1 MSYRVHILWISLLIV
16 FCLIFSNAW
25 AVTDEDLARLGKDL
39 TPIGAEKAGNE
50 KGTIPAWEG
59 GLTTPPANYVPGEY
73 RVDPYT
79 EDKVLFTITADNMD
93 QYGDNLTQ
101 SHKEMLKRYSTF
113 RMNIYPTRRSAGYPE
128 RIYETTK
135 LYAKGAQM
143 DPLGGFRNIVQGIP
157 FPIPASGAEV
167 MANYLARY
175 RGESSKKTYHQLV
188 VQENGSYTP
197 VKMSEVFYNK
207 YHLPDMT
214 LDQLDFILYYKQY
227 VHAPPRLAGQIVL
240 LHEPTSYSDY
250 DRTVWTYNPGQRRVR
265 RAPNYEH
272 DNPGTGSDGLFT
284 VDQKNQWSGKTE
296 RYDWTLIGKKEMYV
310 PYNDYA
316 SVTDKVKLKDLIR
329 PLHLNPDHLRYELH
343 RVWIVDA
350 TLKEGA
356 KHLYKKRRYYFDED
370 SWHPLVQDI
379 YDNEDK
385 FWRFTESHCMSY
397 YDVPTFMMAY
407 ETHMDLL
414 SKRYNVSQLVNET
427 EPIDFTVK
435 FDLKEFTTSAIRMEG
450 RR

>member
-167 MANYLARY
+167 MANYQARY

-240 LHEPTSYSDY
+240 LHEPTGYSDY